1 MARGGPERLGG
12 LLSWWL
18 ALLLAAA
25 ALAALAAPAVAA
37 GAADGPLQEV
47 VRLAYR
53 GVLGRE
59 PDPGGLR
66 TYVRHMGHREHG
78 PPRTPLWLC
87 TVLLESEEFSRGG
100 WGRPAEELAARLH
113 EGITGCSDAGSM
125 AVTRARIADG
135 RGGLLGL
142 PQLAGRCAE
151 LIGQR
156 TSWTPPAA
164 GADAAA
170 GTLLASA
177 RRYWQRGA
185 WAFGSEPPPPRTP
198 TRAHSEDLPP
208 IPAQICCMVGA
219 IALTTPGCPPRFTR
233 TATLVHAEYIAG

>member
-25 ALAALAAPAVAA
+25 ALAALAAPAAAA
-37 GAADGPLQEV
+37 GAVDGPLQEV

-87 TVLLESEEFSRGG
+87 TVLLESEEFNRGG

-113 EGITGCSDAGSM
+113 
-125 AVTRARIADG
+125 
-135 RGGLLGL
+135 
-142 PQLAGRCAE
+142 
-151 LIGQR
+151 
-156 TSWTPPAA
+156 
-164 GADAAA
+164 
-170 GTLLASA
+170 
-177 RRYWQRGA
+177 
-185 WAFGSEPPPPRTP
+185 
-198 TRAHSEDLPP
+198 
-208 IPAQICCMVGA
+208 
-219 IALTTPGCPPRFTR
+219 
-233 TATLVHAEYIAG
+233 